1 MAISNFVNGIKLS
14 NIYNKLNK
22 CTDADPNETYDIIHS
37 EIELNKNIHLPE
49 KMVKFKKYSHKNSC
63 WITTGI
69 LRSITYRDKL
79 YKQLK
84 CTNPDTLLY
93 RNLYVNLNSFNTI
106 LKRSIR
112 IAKRMY
118 YESRFGKCKNDIR
131 KTWKLIND
139 ILSKTK
145 KQPSQKR
152 FKEGENIIND
162 KAEIAHKFNKKNYK
176 YWAKSCKYD
185 KY

>member
-1 MAISNFVNGIKLS
+1 MAIYNFVNGIKLS

-37 EIELNKNIHLPE
+37 EIELNTNIHFPE
-49 KMVKFKKYSHKNSC
+49 TMVKFKLNSHKNSC
-63 WITTGI
+63 LITTGI
-69 LRSITYRDKL
+69 LRSIKYRDKL

-84 CTNPDTLLY
+84 CTNPDTLLC

-112 IAKRMY
+112 ID
-118 YESRFGKCKNDIR
+118 YEYRFGKCKNDIR
-131 KTWKLIND
+131 TTWKLINY

-152 FKEGENIIND
+152 FKEGENIIY
-162 KAEIAHKFNKKNYK
+162 E
-176 YWAKSCKYD
+176 KS
-185 KY
+185 

>member
-1 MAISNFVNGIKLS
+1 MHQPRYFAVQESVRI
-14 NIYNKLNK
+14 
-22 CTDADPNETYDIIHS
+22 P
-37 EIELNKNIHLPE
+37 
-49 KMVKFKKYSHKNSC
+49 
-63 WITTGI
+63 
-69 LRSITYRDKL
+69 
-79 YKQLK
+79 
-84 CTNPDTLLY
+84 
-93 RNLYVNLNSFNTI
+93 LNSFNII

-145 KQPSQKR
+145 KQPSQKS

-162 KAEIAHKFNKKNYK
+162 KAEIAHKCNNFFYK

-185 KY
+185 KYYTDKKH